1 MLIYFMF
8 FSVLMCVFFYFSLD
22 PMKCSFFLVL
32 SLFFILP
39 VISFGVYVW
48 YSYYICMIFLSGIF
62 VILVYFS
69 SLSNYV
75 YFNKSFVMIFF
86 FFSFFVGDI
95 FFNNFNYLL
104 NINIIYYVVYFF
116 IFVYI
121 IFLLLFFLGFM
132 SYYLSFGSAMR
143 SL

>member
-1 MLIYFMF
+1 MLVYFMF
-8 FSVLMCVFFYFSLD
+8 FSVLMCVFFYFNLD

-39 VISFGVYVW
+39 VISFGIYVW

-75 YFNKSFVMIFF
+75 YFNKSFVMVFF

-95 FFNNFNYLL
+95 IFNNFNYLL
-104 NINIIYYVVYFF
+104 NINIIYYVIYFF
-116 IFVYI
+116 VFVYI